1 MNNKKFKKQFK
12 VLVETTD
19 RQNSLIL
26 EPGTKGYVILSDTTG
41 KFRVAVNI
49 DDLNQAAREVELLH
63 SLYLEENEK
72 APEKPIE
79 GDFDINNVGYGD
91 EELN

>member
-19 RQNSLIL
+19 RANALVM
-26 EPGTKGYVILSDTTG
+26 EPGTKGFVILSDTTG
-41 KFRVAVNI
+41 KFRVCVRI
-49 DDLNQAAREVELLH
+49 DDLNAATGEVELLH
-63 SLYLEENEK
+63 TLYIQDAEK
-72 APEKPIE
+72 EPEKPIE
-79 GDFDINNVGYGD
+79 GDFDINDVGYGD